1 MAHVPPLLTKI
12 PFQIKEIP
20 LDPILQTVAQ
30 AAAAAMGHSLTNDGF
45 KHIWY
50 TLTS

>member
-20 LDPILQTVAQ
+20 FSGQLHKQWHRIET
-30 AAAAAMGHSLTNDGF
+30 H
-45 KHIWY
+45 
-50 TLTS
+50 